1 MACIFRLGLVRFT
14 DLFKVFE
21 SYFQFP
27 FQKIAPYIE
36 RHLMLLRLAWS
47 NCSSDFT
54 PLQATLN
61 DAYSRFST
69 LGSTTVPSGSR
80 TTKNICRIGPLVV
93 SEKETSQNGT
103 GCVRN
108 SCVSSAPICA

>member
-1 MACIFRLGLVRFT
+1 MYSSLGTCLIYGSFQGLRG
-14 DLFKVFE
+14 LF
-21 SYFQFP
+21 SIPFP
-27 FQKIAPYIE
+27 KDRTISRKTFD
-36 RHLMLLRLAWS
+36 LLRLAWS
-47 NCSSDFT
+47 NCSSDFI
-54 PLQATLN
+54 PLQATLI

-93 SEKETSQNGT
+93 SEKETNQNGT

-108 SCVSSAPICA
+108 SCVSSAPIWA